1 MAQLVVGEDVLSLLY
16 QTFADNHCVGMNFQ
30 VSSTDQH
37 LEGGHRRGNGTVCK
51 DAVSYGH

>member
-16 QTFADNHCVGMNFQ
+16 QTFADNHCIGLNFP
-30 VSSTDQH
+30 VSSIDQH
-37 LEGGHRRGNGTVCK
+37 LEGGHRRGNGTVYK